1 MWSWSLI
8 IYHSFLLLIILEK
21 LKGNVFTSILPYKI
35 LSIVPPIYSQEL
47 AIWMQNHWY
56 HICPSLPYI
65 LSNKARCSQTIFIF
79 IMVFNLEIISIQKT
93 LYWLHVHTWEKEN
106 VHSSCYPQNRSLLQ
120 TTFSLRAMACGY
132 WSGLNENVPH
142 WLTYQSPLGD
152 PVLGSFRVWTH
163 CRPCVIGS
171 GLWELQGSCHFGFAV
186 CCVLTSSVSF
196 HLPCHHTC
204 LPTRSLWNH
213 EPK

>member
-35 LSIVPPIYSQEL
+35 LSIVPPVYSQVL

-65 LSNKARCSQTIFIF
+65 LFNKARCSQTIFIF

-93 LYWLHVHTWEKEN
+93 LWLITRVHMRERKRSFLLLPSESITSPNHIFPKGNAMWLLKWFEWE
-106 VHSSCYPQNRSLLQ
+106 C
-120 TTFSLRAMACGY
+120 
-132 WSGLNENVPH
+132 
-142 WLTYQSPLGD
+142 SPLAHISE
-152 PVLGSFRVWTH
+152 PTWWPCFR
-163 CRPCVIGS
+163 R
-171 GLWELQGSCHFGFAV
+171 LQG
-186 CCVLTSSVSF
+186 LD
-196 HLPCHHTC
+196 
-204 LPTRSLWNH
+204 SL
-213 EPK
+213 